1 MQKLDR
7 IYIDGN
13 WTSPSGDQVIDV
25 VNPATEETCAQLSL
39 GSSADVDLAVA
50 AARKAFVSFSQT
62 SRAERLELLGK
73 VIAGYQARMG
83 DLAAAITTE
92 MGAPKWLA
100 ASGHAGSALGHLM
113 TAAKTLETYEFEEQ
127 RGGTHIQKEP
137 IGVCGFITP
146 WNWPMNQ
153 IGCKLAPA
161 LATGCTVVW
170 KPSEVSPLSADIL
183 MEILHDAGV
192 PAGVVNM
199 VHGDGPTVGAAIAAH
214 EGIDMVSFTGSTR
227 AGVMVAQAAAPT
239 VKRVTQELGGKSA
252 NIIMDDLDD
261 ESFAKA
267 VAGGMQS
274 MTMNSGQNCN
284 APSRMLVPAHRMD
297 AAIKAAGDAA
307 NAVQVADPT
316 SDGMAPNTM
325 AMGTVVSEVQYNR
338 IQSLIEKGIDEGAT
352 LVAGGLGRPENLNRG
367 YYVRPTVFGNVNN
380 DMTIARE
387 EIFGPVLCILPYE
400 NEDDA
405 VSIANDTVY
414 GLSGYIS
421 GSNPESVKRVA
432 GQIRSGMIHVNGAPT
447 DINAPFGG
455 YKRSGNGR
463 EWSAEGFEDYLETK
477 AVMGVDWS

>member
-7 IYIDGN
+7 IYIGGE
-13 WTSPSGDQVIDV
+13 WVSPTGGQSIDV
-25 VNPATEETCAQLSL
+25 VNPATEEACAVLSL
-39 GSSADVDLAVA
+39 GSSTDVDLAVA

-62 SRAERLELLGK
+62 SREERLELLGN
-73 VIAGYQARMG
+73 VISGYKARMG
-83 DLAAAITTE
+83 DIAAAITTE
-92 MGAPKWLA
+92 IGAPKWLA

-113 TAAKTLETYEFEEQ
+113 TAAKALETYEFEEQ
-127 RGGTHIQKEP
+127 RGTTHISKEA

-183 MEILHDAGV
+183 LEILHDAGV

-261 ESFAKA
+261 EAFAKA
-267 VAGGMQS
+267 VASGMQS

-284 APSRMLVPAHRMD
+284 APSRMLVPARRMD
-297 AAIKAAGDAA
+297 AAIKVAAAA
-307 NAVQVADPT
+307 ADAVQIADPT
-316 SDGMAPNTM
+316 SDGMA
-325 AMGTVVSEVQYNR
+325 MGTVVSEIQYNR
-338 IQSLIEKGIDEGAT
+338 IQSLIEKGIEEGAT
-352 LVAGGLGRPENLNRG
+352 LAAGGLGRPEHLNRG
-367 YYVRPTVFGNVNN
+367 YYVRPTVFGNVKNE
-380 DMTIARE
+380 MIIARE
-387 EIFGPVLCILPYE
+387 EIFGPVLCILSYD
-400 NEDDA
+400 NEEDA
-405 VSIANDTVY
+405 VSIANDTIY

-421 GSNPESVKRVA
+421 GRNSEGVKRVA
-432 GQIRSGMIHVNGAPT
+432 RQIRAGMVHVNGAPT

-463 EWSAEGFEDYLETK
+463 EWSLEGFEDYLETK

>member
-1 MQKLDR
+1 MEQDMQKLDR

-13 WTSPSGDQVIDV
+13 WTAPSGNQVIDV
-25 VNPATEETCAQLSL
+25 VNPATEETCAQLTL
-39 GSSADVDLAVA
+39 GSSADVDAAVA
-50 AARKAFVSFSQT
+50 AARQAFASFSQT

-83 DLAAAITTE
+83 DLAAAMTTE

-100 ASGHAGSALGHLM
+100 ASGHAGSGLGHLM
-113 TAAKTLETYEFEEQ
+113 TAAKALETYEFEEQ

-183 MEILHDAGV
+183 MEILEGAGV

-252 NIIMDDLDD
+252 NIIMEDLDD
-261 ESFAKA
+261 EGFAKA

-274 MTMNSGQNCN
+274 MVMNSGQNCN

-297 AAIKAAGDAA
+297 AAIKAAAGAADAI
-307 NAVQVADPT
+307 QVDDPT
-316 SDGMAPNTM
+316 SDGM
-325 AMGTVVSEVQYNR
+325 AMGTVVSEIQYNR

-352 LVAGGLGRPENLNRG
+352 LAAGGLGRPEHLNRG

-380 DMTIARE
+380 EMTIARE
-387 EIFGPVLCILPYE
+387 EIFGPVLCILPYAD
-400 NEDDA
+400 EDDA
-405 VSIANDTVY
+405 VAIANDTVY

-463 EWSAEGFEDYLETK
+463 EWSSEGFEDYLETK

>member
-7 IYIDGN
+7 IYIGGE
-13 WTSPSGDQVIDV
+13 WVSPTGGQSIDV
-25 VNPATEETCAQLSL
+25 VNPATEEACAVLSL
-39 GSSADVDLAVA
+39 GSGADVDVAVA
-50 AARKAFVSFSQT
+50 SARKAFVSFSQT
-62 SRAERLELLGK
+62 SREERLELLGK

-100 ASGHAGSALGHLM
+100 ASGHAGSGLGHLM
-113 TAAKTLETYEFEEQ
+113 TAAKVLETYEFEEQ
-127 RGGTHIQKEP
+127 RGTTHISKEA

-199 VHGDGPTVGAAIAAH
+199 VHGDGPTVGGAIAAH

-261 ESFAKA
+261 EAFAKA

-284 APSRMLVPAHRMD
+284 APSRMLVPEHRMD
-297 AAIKAAGDAA
+297 AAIKVAASAA
-307 NAVQVADPT
+307 EAVQVADPT
-316 SDGMAPNTM
+316 SDGMG
-325 AMGTVVSEVQYNR
+325 MGTVVSEIQYNR
-338 IQSLIEKGIDEGAT
+338 IQSLIEKGLEEGAT
-352 LVAGGLGRPENLNRG
+352 LAAGGLGRPEHLNRG
-367 YYVRPTVFGNVNN
+367 FYVRPTVFGNVNN
-380 DMTIARE
+380 EMTIARE
-387 EIFGPVLCILPYE
+387 EIFGPVLCILPYVDE
-400 NEDDA
+400 EDA
-405 VSIANDTVY
+405 VSIANDTIY

-421 GSNPESVKRVA
+421 GSNSEGVKRVA
-432 GQIRSGMIHVNGAPT
+432 GQIRAGMVHVNGAPT

-463 EWSAEGFEDYLETK
+463 EWSLEGFEDYLETK

>member
-1 MQKLDR
+1 MQQLNR

-13 WTSPSGDQVIDV
+13 WTTPSGDQVIDV
-25 VNPATEETCAQLSL
+25 VNPATEEACAQLSL
-39 GSSADVDLAVA
+39 GSSADVDAAVA
-50 AARKAFVSFSQT
+50 AAKKAFVTFSQT

-73 VIAGYQARMG
+73 VIAGYQVRMG

-92 MGAPKWLA
+92 IGAPKWLA
-100 ASGHAGSALGHLM
+100 ESRQAGSGLGHLM
-113 TAAKTLETYEFEEQ
+113 TAAKTLESYEFEEQ
-127 RGGTHIQKEP
+127 RGSTHISKEP

-183 MEILHDAGV
+183 MEVLHEAGV

-199 VHGDGPTVGAAIAAH
+199 VHGDGPNVGAAIAAH

-261 ESFAKA
+261 DGFANAIVDGIREITK
-267 VAGGMQS
+267 
-274 MTMNSGQNCN
+274 NSGQNCN
-284 APSRMLVPAHRMD
+284 APSRMLVPSHRMD
-297 AAIKAAGDAA
+297 EAIKVAGDAA
-307 NAVQVADPT
+307 NAVQIADPT
-316 SDGMAPNTM
+316 SDGMI
-325 AMGTVVSEVQYNR
+325 MGTVVSKLQYDR
-338 IQSLIEKGIDEGAT
+338 IQSLIEQGVDEGAK
-352 LVAGGLGRPENLNRG
+352 LVAGGLGRPEHLNRG

-400 NEDDA
+400 SENDA
-405 VSIANDTVY
+405 IDIANDTVY

-421 GSNPESVKRVA
+421 SGDPESIKRVS
-432 GQIRSGMIHVNGAPT
+432 GKLRTGMIHVNGVPG
-447 DINAPFGG
+447 DLNAPFGG

-463 EWSAEGFEDYLETK
+463 EWGAEGFEDYLEIK

>member
-1 MQKLDR
+1 
-7 IYIDGN
+7 
-13 WTSPSGDQVIDV
+13 
-25 VNPATEETCAQLSL
+25 
-39 GSSADVDLAVA
+39 
-50 AARKAFVSFSQT
+50 
-62 SRAERLELLGK
+62 
-73 VIAGYQARMG
+73 
-83 DLAAAITTE
+83 
-92 MGAPKWLA
+92 
-100 ASGHAGSALGHLM
+100 
-113 TAAKTLETYEFEEQ
+113 
-127 RGGTHIQKEP
+127 
-137 IGVCGFITP
+137 
-146 WNWPMNQ
+146 MNQ

-183 MEILHDAGV
+183 MEVLHDAGV

-199 VHGDGPTVGAAIAAH
+199 IHGDGPTVGAAIAAH

-261 ESFAKA
+261 EAFSKA

-297 AAIKAAGDAA
+297 AAIKAAAGAA
-307 NAVQVADPT
+307 DAVQVADPT
-316 SDGMAPNTM
+316 SDGMA
-325 AMGTVVSEVQYNR
+325 MGTVVSEIQYNR
-338 IQSLIEKGIDEGAT
+338 IQSLIEKGIEEGAT
-352 LVAGGLGRPENLNRG
+352 LAAGGPGRPEHLNRG

-380 DMTIARE
+380 EMTIARE
-387 EIFGPVLCILPYE
+387 EIFGPVLCILPYA
-400 NEDDA
+400 NEEDA

-421 GSNPESVKRVA
+421 GSDPEGVKRVA

-463 EWSAEGFEDYLETK
+463 EWSSEGFEDYLETK

>member
-1 MQKLDR
+1 MQQLNR

-13 WTSPSGDQVIDV
+13 WTAPSGDQVIDV
-25 VNPATEETCAQLSL
+25 VNPATEEACAQLSL
-39 GSSADVDLAVA
+39 GSSADVDAAVA
-50 AARKAFVSFSQT
+50 AAKKAFVTFSQT
-62 SRAERLELLGK
+62 SKEERLELLGK

-83 DLAAAITTE
+83 DLAAAMTTE
-92 MGAPKWLA
+92 IGAPKWLA
-100 ASGHAGSALGHLM
+100 ASGHAGSGLGHLM
-113 TAAKTLETYEFEEQ
+113 TAAKTLESYEFEEQ

-199 VHGDGPTVGAAIAAH
+199 VHGDGPNVGAAIAAH
-214 EGIDMVSFTGSTR
+214 EGVDMVSFTGSTR

-274 MTMNSGQNCN
+274 MAMNSGQNCN

-307 NAVQVADPT
+307 DAVQVADPT
-316 SDGMAPNTM
+316 SDGMA
-325 AMGTVVSEVQYNR
+325 MGTVVSKVQFDR
-338 IQSLIEKGIDEGAT
+338 IQSLIGKGIGEGAT
-352 LVAGGLGRPENLNRG
+352 LVSGGLGRPEHLNRG

-405 VSIANDTVY
+405 VAIANDTVY
-414 GLSGYIS
+414 GLSAYIS
-421 GSNPESVKRVA
+421 GSDPESVKRVA
-432 GQIRSGMIHVNGAPT
+432 GQIRSGMVHVNGAPT

>member
-1 MQKLDR
+1 MQKLNK
-7 IYIDGN
+7 IYINGN
-13 WTSPSGDQVIDV
+13 WVAPSGGRTIDV
-25 VNPATEETCAQLSL
+25 VNPATEEACAQLSL

-50 AARKAFVSFSQT
+50 AARKAFASFSQT
-62 SRAERLELLGK
+62 SRAERLELLGN
-73 VIAGYQARMG
+73 VIAGYKARMG
-83 DLAAAITTE
+83 DLAEAMTTE

-100 ASGHAGSALGHLM
+100 ASGHAGSGLGHLM
-113 TAAKTLETYEFEEQ
+113 TAAKTLETYKFSEQ

-161 LATGCTVVW
+161 LATGCTIVW

-183 MEILHDAGV
+183 MEVLHDAGV

-227 AGVMVAQAAAPT
+227 AGVMVAQAAALT

-261 ESFAKA
+261 EGFTKA

-274 MTMNSGQNCN
+274 MVMNSGQNCN

-297 AAIKAAGDAA
+297 AAIKAAAGAA
-307 NAVQVADPT
+307 DTVQVADPT
-316 SDGMAPNTM
+316 SDGMA
-325 AMGTVVSEVQYNR
+325 MGTVVSEIQYNR
-338 IQSLIEKGIDEGAT
+338 IQSLIEKGIEEGAT
-352 LVAGGLGRPENLNRG
+352 LAAGGLGRPEHLNRG

-400 NEDDA
+400 DEDDA
-405 VSIANDTVY
+405 VAIANDTVY

-421 GSNPESVKRVA
+421 GSDPESVKRVA
-432 GQIRSGMIHVNGAPT
+432 GQIRSGMIHVNGAPA

-463 EWSAEGFEDYLETK
+463 EWSSEGFEDYLETK

>member
-7 IYIDGN
+7 IYIDGQ
-13 WTSPSGDQVIDV
+13 WIAPTGEQIIDV
-25 VNPATEETCAQLSL
+25 VNPATEEPCAQLSL
-39 GSSADVDLAVA
+39 GSSADVDKAVA
-50 AARKAFVSFSQT
+50 AARKAFTSFSQT
-62 SRAERLELLGK
+62 SRKERLELLGK
-73 VIAGYQARMG
+73 IIAGYKARMG
-83 DLAAAITTE
+83 DLAAAMTTE

-100 ASGHAGSALGHLM
+100 ASGQAGSGLGHLM
-113 TAAKTLETYEFEEQ
+113 TAAKTLETYEFQEQ

-161 LATGCTVVW
+161 LATGCTVIW

-183 MEILHDAGV
+183 MEILDDAGV

-199 VHGDGPTVGAAIAAH
+199 VHGDGPTVGAAISAH

-261 ESFAKA
+261 EGFATA

-297 AAIKAAGDAA
+297 VAIQAAASAAD
-307 NAVQVADPT
+307 AVQVADPT
-316 SDGMAPNTM
+316 SDGMA
-325 AMGTVVSEVQYNR
+325 MGTVVSKIQYDR
-338 IQSLIEKGIDEGAT
+338 IQSLIEKGIEEGAT
-352 LVAGGLGRPENLNRG
+352 LSAGGPGRPEHLNRG

-387 EIFGPVLCILPYE
+387 EIFGPVLCIIPYVDE
-400 NEDDA
+400 EDA

-421 GSNPESVKRVA
+421 GSDPEGIKRVA
-432 GQIRSGMIHVNGAPT
+432 GQIRSGMVHVNGAPT

-463 EWSAEGFEDYLETK
+463 EWSSEGFEDYLETK